1 MSPLSSKCVWASTKP
16 GSTVAFERSM
26 TCTPAGT
33 VPAVVTETIW
43 SPSIR
48 ISALATGVS
57 LLPSIKRP
65 ARMAI
70 FGGVGFSFS
79 CAETGYWAEIKSE
92 IPIAAAATKS
102 GRIVA
107 ARAAARVAQ
116 ALSGFLRA
124 GEREEGPRKEANRFQ
139 IRLASCALAAARKL
153 LIKRNAPLQN
163 RDDATAVA
171 PFLPQRRRRGEP
183 GSPRGDCS
191 PPRGPRQ
198 LPNPS
203 AACTN

>member
-43 SPSIR
+43 SPAIR
-48 ISALATGVS
+48 ISALTTGAS

-92 IPIAAAATKS
+92 IPIAAAATKF

-107 ARAAARVAQ
+107 SRAAARVAQ
-116 ALSGFLRA
+116 ALSGCR
-124 GEREEGPRKEANRFQ
+124 ERREAYEKEKGQ
-139 IRLASCALAAARKL
+139 PESTPVGLCALAAARKL

-163 RDDATAVA
+163 RDDARAVA